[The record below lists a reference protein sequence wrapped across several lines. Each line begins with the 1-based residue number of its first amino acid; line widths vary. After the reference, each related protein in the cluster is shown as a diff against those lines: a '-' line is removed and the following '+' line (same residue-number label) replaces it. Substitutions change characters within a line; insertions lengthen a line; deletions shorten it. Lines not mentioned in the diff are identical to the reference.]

1 MACVQVSF
9 CNFKLSLN
17 NLFTQSTRVL
27 FRLLHSQFN
36 IRFLASLGLAL
47 AGFVTSAAFAAGT
60 PAGTQIPN
68 SATLNYSLNG
78 QVASPITAVAPLVTV
93 AEVIN
98 VLVTWQDGS
107 SLPVNSPD
115 TGKALRFLLTNI
127 GNGSESFK
135 LTRNNLLPG
144 DQFDPISTAS
154 GAIYLESGA
163 QPGFQASGPNADT
176 PYLPGS
182 NDPELAADASR
193 VIYLVSDMPV
203 GLAAGNTGLV
213 SLSAAATT
221 AGAAGAVPGTTLAG
235 LGTGGV
241 DAVVGASRGVST
253 TNGSYIFSGLALA
266 VVKTITGVVDP
277 NGGVLVMPGAVL
289 TYRVVL
295 TLSGFGVAENLNFSD
310 PLPVNTS
317 YVPASITVDGAAR
330 SDAADADNAS
340 FTAAAGTLPATV
352 GATFGNTTAPATR
365 VIEFKAVIN

>member
-1 MACVQVSF
+1 MACAQVFF
-9 CNFKLSLN
+9 CVFRLSLN

-36 IRFLASLGLAL
+36 IRLLASLGLAL

-60 PAGTQIPN
+60 PAGTAIPN

-78 QVASPITAVAPLVTV
+78 QVAPPITAVAPLVTV

-107 SLPVNSPD
+107 PLPVNSPD
-115 TGKALRFLLTNI
+115 VGRALSFLVTNT
-127 GNGSESFK
+127 GNGSEAFALS
-135 LTRNNLLPG
+135 RNNLLTG
-144 DQFDPISTAS
+144 DQFDPVSTAT

-163 QPGFQASGPNADT
+163 QPGFQATGPNADIV
-176 PYLPGS
+176 YAPGS
-182 NDPELAADASR
+182 NDPVLAADASR
-193 VIYLVSDMPV
+193 VVYVVSNIP
-203 GLAAGNTGLV
+203 GALAAGNTGLV
-213 SLSAAATT
+213 GLSATSTT
-221 AGAAGAVPGTTLAG
+221 AGAAGTVPGTTLAG
-235 LGTGGV
+235 LGMGGV
-241 DAVVGASRGVST
+241 DAVVGASRGVSI
-253 TNGSYIFSGLALA
+253 TNGSYIFSGMALA
-266 VVKTITGVVDP
+266 VVKTITNVVDA
-277 NGGVLVMPGAVL
+277 NGGVLVMPGATL

-295 TLSGFGVAENLNFSD
+295 TLSGFGVAENLAFSD
-310 PLPVNTS
+310 PLPANTS

-365 VIEFKAVIN
+365 VIEFKATIN